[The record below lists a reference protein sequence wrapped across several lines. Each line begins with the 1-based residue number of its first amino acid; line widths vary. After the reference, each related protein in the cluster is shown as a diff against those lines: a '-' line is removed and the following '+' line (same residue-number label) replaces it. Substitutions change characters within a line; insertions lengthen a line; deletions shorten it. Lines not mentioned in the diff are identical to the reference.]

1 MLQTE
6 LKRLEDEGR
15 EFLTDYRYAE
25 LDDIAKMN
33 ANAYMRGMVDGR
45 RLEAL
50 RTGKGA
56 DGAKLETA

>member
-1 MLQTE
+1 MLQTD

-15 EFLTDYRYAE
+15 EFLTGYRYAE

-45 RLEAL
+45 RLAAL
-50 RTGKGA
+50 KDGKGEDA
-56 DGAKLETA
+56 TK